1 GLAQG
6 ETLPTIVPP
15 TPKPIPLLPR
25 ILAPPRTPKTEGRT
39 DQNPLLP
46 EDFIE
51 AMRDMFAGTRLA
63 RQELEGM
70 ILEQFEGALWTRELI
85 EKARHPSPTWGEGRL
100 AEGERGEGTDLPK
113 TDFTRI
119 VVGVDPP
126 ASTGGNS
133 CGIVVCGMDEAGD
146 AWVLADL
153 T

>member
-1 GLAQG
+1 
-6 ETLPTIVPP
+6 
-15 TPKPIPLLPR
+15 
-25 ILAPPRTPKTEGRT
+25 
-39 DQNPLLP
+39 
-46 EDFIE
+46 
-51 AMRDMFAGTRLA
+51 
-63 RQELEGM
+63 
-70 ILEQFEGALWTRELI
+70 EGALWTRELI

-153 T
+153 TQAGLTPEGWASRVVAAAHEYGTLYTGVPAKVVAEKNQGGNMVGSMLRGV